1 MLLSLILILILISA
15 FFFGYRR
22 GLVAEIIYLVGY
34 LIVFTAAKNFTAP
47 FAEFLSRTFGNGSH
61 DPLTNL
67 TTMNAV
73 SFIFLMLVGWIVI
86 RLIVRFSQMITWL
99 PVIHQ
104 VNGLAGAVAGFV
116 ISYLITFIVLSISQ
130 FVPNDFY
137 QEQLSQSIVAQS
149 ILAKTPAISSKVINN
164 YILDTP
170 QTRDVL

>member
-15 FFFGYRR
+15 FFSGYRR

-34 LIVFTAAKNFTAP
+34 LIVFAA
-47 FAEFLSRTFGNGSH
+47 AEFLSRTFGNGNH

-73 SFIFLMLVGWIVI
+73 SFIFLMLVGWIAI

-99 PVIHQ
+99 PIIHQ